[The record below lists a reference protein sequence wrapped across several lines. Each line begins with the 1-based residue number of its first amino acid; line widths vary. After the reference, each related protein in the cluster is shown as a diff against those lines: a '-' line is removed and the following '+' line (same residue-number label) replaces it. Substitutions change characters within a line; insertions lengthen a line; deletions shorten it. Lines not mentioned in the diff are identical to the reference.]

1 MSQQRELLDIF
12 FTLVFLGFIMKFI
25 MWVEMMKYVH
35 TMKIK
40 FNKDEERLFEYLNNR
55 KEPRDRMRRYLK
67 MKSRLDAMIIVY
79 GCFYLYVML

>member
-12 FTLVFLGFIMKFI
+12 FTLIFIGFIMKFI
-25 MWVEMMKYVH
+25 MWAEMMKYVH
-35 TMKIK
+35 TMKIR

-67 MKSRLDAMIIVY
+67 MKSRLDAMIIVC
-79 GCFYLYVML
+79 GFFYLYVML